1 MSNKRVFLDNASTT
15 PIAPEIIDMMSEM
28 MKSHFANPSSVH
40 SYGRESKIV
49 VEGARKKIA
58 ELLNTS
64 PGSIF
69 FTSGGTEADN
79 MAIKCAIHDHK
90 ITHAI
95 TSRLSHHAVL
105 FPLEDLE
112 KEGLIKLSYVDI
124 DKSGVISMSHL
135 KELLSSNPRTF
146 VSIMHANNEIGTIQD
161 IKVIGDT
168 CKEHN
173 AIFHSDTVQTMAHF
187 PFDMQKLN
195 VDFMAAS
202 AHKFHGPKGVGFV
215 YISENIRIKPLLR
228 GGGQERNMRAGT
240 ENIYGIAALAMAM
253 EMAYKNLQEETNYI
267 KGLKIYMI
275 EKLQA
280 ELEDVQFYGKCTD
293 MDNSL
298 YTVLSCHF
306 PETDIAEMLL
316 FNLDILGVACSG
328 GSACASGGS
337 KGSHVLTEIVPES
350 KRPGI
355 RFSFSKYNTKEDID
369 FTIDKLKE
377 LFS

>member
-1 MSNKRVFLDNASTT
+1 MSKRVFLDNAATT
-15 PIAPEIIDMMSEM
+15 PMAPEIIEMMSEM
-28 MKSHFANPSSVH
+28 MKTHFANPSSTH

-49 VEGARKKIA
+49 VEAARKKIA

-79 MAIKCAIHDHK
+79 MAIKCAIDDHK

-95 TSRLSHHAVL
+95 TSKLSHHAVL
-105 FPLEDLE
+105 YPLEDLAE
-112 KEGLIKLSYVDI
+112 AGKIKLSYIDI
-124 DKSGVISMSHL
+124 DENGVVSLSHL
-135 KELLSSNPRTF
+135 KDLLANNPRTF

-161 IKVIGDT
+161 IKAIGDI
-168 CKEHN
+168 CKEYN
-173 AIFHSDTVQTMAHF
+173 AIFHSDTVQTIAHF
-187 PFDMQKLN
+187 PFNMQELN

-215 YISENIRIKPLLR
+215 YISESIQIKPMLR

-253 EMAYKNLQEETNYI
+253 EMAYANLEKEVNYI
-267 KGLKIYMI
+267 KGIKKYMI
-275 EKLQA
+275 EKLQT
-280 ELEDVQFYGKCTD
+280 ELDDVQFYGKCTD
-293 MDNSL
+293 LDNSL
-298 YTVLSCHF
+298 YTVVSCHF

-337 KGSHVLTEIVPES
+337 KGSHVLSALTPDS

-355 RFSFSKYNTKEDID
+355 RFSFSKYTTKSDID
-369 FTIDKLKE
+369 FAVEKLKE
-377 LFS
+377 LFT

>member
-1 MSNKRVFLDNASTT
+1 MKVYLDNAATT
-15 PIAPEIIDMMSEM
+15 PIAPEIIEMMSQM
-28 MKSHFANPSSVH
+28 MRTHFANPSSVH
-40 SYGRESKIV
+40 SFGRESKII
-49 VEGARKKIA
+49 VESARKRIA
-58 ELLNTS
+58 KLLNTS

-95 TSRLSHHAVL
+95 TSKISHQAVL
-105 FPLEDLE
+105 YPLQDLA
-112 KEGLIKLSYVDI
+112 KEGVIKLSYIDI
-124 DKSGVISMSHL
+124 DKDGAVSLSHL
-135 KELLSSNPRTF
+135 KELLKDNSRTF
-146 VSIMHANNEIGTIQD
+146 VSIMHANNEIGTLEDLKQ
-161 IKVIGDT
+161 IGEI
-168 CKEHN
+168 CKEYN
-173 AIFHSDTVQTMAHF
+173 AIFHSDTVQTIGHY
-187 PFDMQKLN
+187 PFNMQDLN

-202 AHKFHGPKGVGFV
+202 AHKFHGPKGVGFI
-215 YISENIRIKPLLR
+215 YISENIKIKPLIR

-253 EMAYKNLQEETNYI
+253 EMAYEHLEEEVKYI
-267 KGLKIYMI
+267 KGLKKYMI
-275 EKLQA
+275 EKLQT
-280 ELEDVQFYGKCTD
+280 EMEDVQFYGKCTD
-293 MDNSL
+293 IENSL

-337 KGSHVLTEIVPES
+337 KGSHVLTEIAPNS

-369 FTIDKLKE
+369 FTVAKLKE
-377 LFS
+377 LFP